1 MRVHYPASEGP
12 ALAKLARG
20 TVTSQPLWLEF
31 LYSPFAI
38 GLELTD
44 NRRCYAEELLS
55 TNRNLRRDQRGPA

>member
-1 MRVHYPASEGP
+1 MVV
-12 ALAKLARG
+12 LI
-20 TVTSQPLWLEF
+20 
-31 LYSPFAI
+31 SPFAI

>member
-1 MRVHYPASEGP
+1 MMKHPLASNGSVMVV
-12 ALAKLARG
+12 LI
-20 TVTSQPLWLEF
+20 
-31 LYSPFAI
+31 SPFAI